1 MVIEIYFNHKS
12 TIWFHMN
19 NSQIPFSRVNR
30 SMSEAE
36 RYYSRLSRAYDW
48 LAASEKKFIN
58 RGLELLNP
66 LEGEKILE
74 IGFGTGFA
82 QENII
87 QAVGAGL
94 SAGLDLSIGMG
105 NAAKRNLSKAGL
117 TERMALVQ
125 SDTLPIPFLRGSFDG
140 IFSSFTLE
148 LFDSPEIPEVLK
160 ECRRVLKVGGRLVIV
175 SLSKDDPLPLMG
187 RIYERLHNRYPLL
200 LDCRPIPARELLENA
215 GFEIQEVVKTSMW
228 GLPVIILDARN
239 I

>member
-1 MVIEIYFNHKS
+1 
-12 TIWFHMN
+12 
-19 NSQIPFSRVNR
+19 
-30 SMSEAE
+30 
-36 RYYSRLSRAYDW
+36 LSRIYDW

-58 RGLELLNP
+58 QGLDLLNP
-66 LEGEKILE
+66 LEGDKILE

-87 QAVGAGL
+87 RAVGAGL

-105 NAAKRNLSKAGL
+105 IVAKRNLSRAGL
-117 TERMALVQ
+117 AEQMILVL
-125 SDTLPIPFLRGSFDG
+125 SDTLPIPFPRRSFDG

-187 RIYERLHNRYPLL
+187 RIYEKFHINYPRL
-200 LDCRPIPARELLENA
+200 LDCRPIPAKELLEKA
-215 GFEIQEVVKTSMW
+215 GFEIRDAIKTNMW

>member
-1 MVIEIYFNHKS
+1 
-12 TIWFHMN
+12 MN

-36 RYYSRLSRAYDW
+36 RYYSRLSQVYDW
-48 LAASEKKFIN
+48 LAASEKKFIDL
-58 RGLELLNP
+58 GLELLNP

-74 IGFGTGFA
+74 IGYGTGFA

-87 QAVGAGL
+87 RAVGAGL

-105 NAAKRNLSKAGL
+105 NAAKRNLSRTGL
-117 TERMALVQ
+117 AERMALVQ
-125 SDTLPIPFLRGSFDG
+125 SDTLPIPFPRESFDG

-148 LFDSPEIPEVLK
+148 LFDSPEIPKVLK
-160 ECRRVLKVGGRLVIV
+160 ECRRVLNGAGRLVIV
-175 SLSKDDPLPLMG
+175 SLSKDDPLPLIG
-187 RIYERLHNRYPLL
+187 RIYETLHNRYPLL
-200 LDCRPIPARELLENA
+200 LDCRPIPAQELLEKA
-215 GFEIQEVVKTSMW
+215 GFEIQEVIKPSMW

>member
-1 MVIEIYFNHKS
+1 
-12 TIWFHMN
+12 MN
-19 NSQIPFSRVNR
+19 NSQVPFSRVNR
-30 SMSEAE
+30 SISEAE
-36 RYYSRLSRAYDW
+36 RYYSRLSRVYDW
-48 LAASEKKFIN
+48 LAASEKKFID

-74 IGFGTGFA
+74 IGYGTGFA

-87 QAVGAGL
+87 RAVGAGL

-105 NAAKRNLSKAGL
+105 NVAKRNLSKTGL
-117 TERMALVQ
+117 AERMALVQ
-125 SDTLPIPFLRGSFDG
+125 SDTLPIPFPRRSFDG

-148 LFDSPEIPEVLK
+148 LFDSPEIPKILK
-160 ECRRVLKVGGRLVIV
+160 ECRRVLNGGGRLVIV

-187 RIYERLHNRYPLL
+187 RIYETLHNRYPRL
-200 LDCRPIPARELLENA
+200 LDCRPIPARELLEKA
-215 GFEIQEVVKTSMW
+215 GFEIQEMIKTSMW

>member
-1 MVIEIYFNHKS
+1 
-12 TIWFHMN
+12 MN
-19 NSQIPFSRVNR
+19 KSQIPFSRVNR

-87 QAVGAGL
+87 RAIRAGL
-94 SAGLDLSIGMG
+94 SAGLDLSAGMG
-105 NAAKRNLSKAGL
+105 NVARRNLSKAGIA
-117 TERMALVQ
+117 ERMALVL
-125 SDTLPIPFLRGSFDG
+125 SDTLPIPFQRESFDG

-148 LFDSPEIPEVLK
+148 LFDSPDIPEVLK
-160 ECRRVLKVGGRLVIV
+160 ECRRVLKGGGRLIIV

-187 RIYERLHNRYPLL
+187 KVYEKLHTLYPRL
-200 LDCRPIPARELLENA
+200 LDCRPIPTRELLEKA
-215 GFEIQEVVKTSMW
+215 GFEIQDLIKTSMW